1 MAELI
6 SFAGIIIGV
15 ILTLTGL
22 LMIAPQVRIHQIEVY
37 SRAAWIFRS
46 GTLFTTLGLL
56 VLLLSDGHRE
66 IGQIGFVVGI
76 SALMGGIITW
86 NHEYA
91 QARDAG
97 KLPWNWKAS
106 LTLQMVI
113 FGAMMIALSIPFI

>member
-1 MAELI
+1 MCA
-6 SFAGIIIGV
+6 
-15 ILTLTGL
+15 
-22 LMIAPQVRIHQIEVY
+22 
-37 SRAAWIFRS
+37 
-46 GTLFTTLGLL
+46 
-56 VLLLSDGHRE
+56 DGYGGGKNQSCVPCE
-66 IGQIGFVVGI
+66 IGQTGFAVGF